1 MHIFEMFEGSGPRVI
16 VTYPGRFQPF
26 HLGHKDVFAALQSK
40 FGSDNVFIVTG
51 NKTNDTDTPFNFS
64 DKVQF
69 MRAAGIPAHSIIEA
83 DKVYDLPDQFQSSKQ
98 GIIFI
103 TAVGAPDAARLRPG
117 SFKKD
122 GTPGYFQPLP
132 TDTSLMTTADQHGY
146 VFVADERGESLG
158 IGGKNYDISHGTP
171 IRELWN
177 SVRDNPK
184 QRAEVLQK
192 LYGQS
197 DPALG
202 EIMDK
207 IPSGAPQ
214 PKPKPSPKLKKVKS
228 PEITNE
234 TEVITKEQLV
244 DIYLTGMHKGNMI
257 KKQVGK
263 DIPNK
268 LVDRF
273 IDHVSKKFNILPSA
287 FVYGPA
293 KKISEEAAAVGV
305 VRDGNDPR
313 YVMATMG
320 DQNDVT
326 GDTLNQMMRGYSLI
340 GKRGSGKLK
349 PVKDNVGKGVQESI
363 YQYDKADPFNSEFA
377 PDVGM
382 GRMTLRGWKQTL
394 ARRLKDISDYALK
407 AAESGNIDRAEM
419 WERMHTKMKGL
430 NLDIIAQEIE
440 LAHAELEKIRR
451 RGGVRSRAFR
461 EKQMEVQ
468 QLEEGWKS
476 KLAAL
481 GLAGA
486 AALSPAP
493 AQADAW
499 DTIMDPVRKVQKFQR
514 DVGNFGRNV
523 DHQVSGVRN
532 KVGRDL
538 ESIPIGGIDK
548 VGRAIRGSTDHQQL
562 QRDPAWDARVQAAK
576 EKQARDQAE
585 REYRM
590 QQDAERYDTGG
601 QETSRDRGRWGSAG
615 VNESSA
621 GATGAGAIATGINST
636 NGGFGWSIFYKQ
648 PRKKKAKIK

>member
-1 MHIFEMFEGSGPRVI
+1 MYIFEMFEAVGRRIV

-26 HLGHKDVFAALQSK
+26 HLGHKDVFSYLQSR
-40 FGSDNVFIVTG
+40 FGSDNVYIVTG
-51 NKTNDTDTPFNFS
+51 NKTNDVDTPFNFS
-64 DKVQF
+64 DKVRF
-69 MRAAGIPAHSIIEA
+69 MNAAGVPAHSIIEA
-83 DKVYDLPDQFQSSKQ
+83 DKVYDLPEQFQASKENT
-98 GIIFI
+98 IFI

-117 SFKKD
+117 SMKKD

-132 TDTSLMTTADQHGY
+132 TDLGQMSTADQHGY
-146 VFVADERGESLG
+146 VIIADEKEEKISV
-158 IGGKNYDISHGTP
+158 GKNTYDISHGTP
-171 IRELWN
+171 IRQLWN
-177 SVRDNPK
+177 QVRDNTK
-184 QRAEVLQK
+184 QRAEVLKK
-192 LYGQS
+192 LYGQA
-197 DPALG
+197 DPVLG

-207 IPSGAPQ
+207 IPTGAPQ
-214 PKPKPSPKLKKVKS
+214 PKPKPSPKLKKVKQ
-228 PEITNE
+228 PEVTTE
-234 TEVITKEQLV
+234 TRIISKDELV

-268 LVDRF
+268 LVNRF

-293 KKISEEAAAVGV
+293 KKISEEAAGVGV

-326 GDTLNQMMRGYSLI
+326 GDTLNQMMRGYSLV
-340 GKRGSGKLK
+340 GKRGAGKLK
-349 PVKDNVGKGVQESI
+349 PVKGNVGKGVRESI
-363 YQYDKADPFNSEFA
+363 YQYDKTDPFNSEFA

-394 ARRLKDISDYALK
+394 ARRLKDIADYALK
-407 AAESGNIDRAEM
+407 ATESGNIDRAEM

-514 DVGNFGRNV
+514 DIGNFGRNV

-538 ESIPIGGIDK
+538 EQIPIGGIDK

-562 QRDPAWDARVQAAK
+562 QRDPAWDAKVQAAR
-576 EKQARDQAE
+576 EKQQRDQEE
-585 REYRM
+585 REMRM
-590 QQDAERYDTGG
+590 QQDAERYQD
-601 QETSRDRGRWGSAG
+601 QQIERPSRDQGRWGSG
-615 VNESSA
+615 GMNESSA
-621 GATGAGAIATGINST
+621 GATGAGAIATGINSS
-636 NGGFGWSIFYKQ
+636 NGFGWSVFYKQ
-648 PRKKKAKIK
+648 PRKKKAKLT